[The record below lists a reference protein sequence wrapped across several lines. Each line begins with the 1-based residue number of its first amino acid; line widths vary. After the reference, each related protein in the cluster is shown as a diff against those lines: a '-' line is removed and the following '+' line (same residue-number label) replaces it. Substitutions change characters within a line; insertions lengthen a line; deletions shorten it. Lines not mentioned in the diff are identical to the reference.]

1 MNIQVLA
8 FGDKLKDWWHQA
20 DASVEQITTVG
31 ELISEIFQ
39 YIIQYFLNIIN
50 VVLTLFS
57 VLASACYA
65 MFYVS
70 FLMWPPI
77 GTCMICVIALAI
89 IGIFLA
95 RGGS

>member
-1 MNIQVLA
+1 MYIQVLA

-20 DASVEQITTVG
+20 DASVEQITNVG

-39 YIIQYFLNIIN
+39 YILQYILNIVN
-50 VVLTLFS
+50 VFLTVFS
-57 VLASACYA
+57 TLSSICYA
-65 MFYVS
+65 MVSAS

-77 GTCMICVIALAI
+77 GTCMICVIALSI
-89 IGIFLA
+89 LGIFLV